1 MTENPWLA
9 GDMRRGEG
17 YDRRFEELAAGG
29 VDVHGEADLVHS
41 YGPGSV
47 LDAGCGTGRVAMELS
62 RRGHAVVGVDLDPGM
77 LDAARAKAPAL
88 TWVAGDLAD
97 PALDLGRRFDVVL
110 MAGNVLVFVS
120 PGTEGAVIGFAARSL
135 VPGGRLVAGY
145 SLRRGA
151 LGLERHDELAAA
163 WGLELEHRWST
174 WDRDPFRPGDSYAVS
189 VHRKLARRD
198 PLGAAIQRPD
208 ATDTSTSPTGPH

>member
-1 MTENPWLA
+1 
-9 GDMRRGEG
+9 
-17 YDRRFEELAAGG
+17 
-29 VDVHGEADLVHS
+29 
-41 YGPGSV
+41 
-47 LDAGCGTGRVAMELS
+47 MELS

-110 MAGNVLVFVS
+110 LAGNVLLFVS

-151 LGLERHDELAAA
+151 LGLERHDQLAADC
-163 WGLELEHRWST
+163 GLELEHRWST

-198 PLGAAIQRPD
+198 ATGAAIQRPD